1 MALGNEYIRE
11 PQAVFFPEIL
21 VFPTTP
27 MCQINDPSIV
37 SNWSLTEPN
46 CFQIRQA

>member
-1 MALGNEYIRE
+1 MAGDKVYIRE
-11 PQAVFFPEIL
+11 PQVVFFPEIL
-21 VFPTTP
+21 VFPTTTI
-27 MCQINDPSIV
+27 CQINDPSIV